1 MKRLRRLRIHVG
13 AKRQM
18 TTKRGIYFVESE
30 DGTRSYI
37 ATWKEEL
44 PLSIFDPLTTKRR
57 TIEKQAST
65 FERALRLKAEGEAAE
80 RKRRR
85 EPSQGFAEQ
94 LGERVMAAKWLEY
107 WVRR

>member
-1 MKRLRRLRIHVG
+1 MKRLRRLRIYVR
-13 AKRQM
+13 AKRHK
-18 TTKRGIYFVESE
+18 TTKRGIYYFESE

-44 PLSIFDPLTTKRR
+44 PLSITDPLTTKRR
-57 TIEKQAST
+57 TVEKQAST
-65 FERALRLKAEGEAAE
+65 FERAARLKAEGEAIE

-85 EPSQGFAEQ
+85 EPSQSFAEQ
-94 LGERVMAAKWLEY
+94 LGERVMAAKWFEY